1 MGVRRQAYLLIST
14 CNDFF
19 LWHICMGVYM
29 CVRVSVCG
37 SHKHGRLQF
46 HATCNT
52 SPPPHPPAPPP
63 PKKKLSSL
71 SSIFLTFILS
81 KFWIKTSAYILNI
94 NCQNSDFPL
103 SLILNKDLGCCFLVG
118 VDSQVLLAVSLFS
131 VCGGHVIFR
140 ICFFY
145 DLALHL
151 SNSK

>member
-1 MGVRRQAYLLIST
+1 MIFFFGIFAWVFT
-14 CNDFF
+14 C
-19 LWHICMGVYM
+19 
-29 CVRVSVCG
+29 VSVCPYVEVTNMADF
-37 SHKHGRLQF
+37 SFTLHVIHLPPR
-46 HATCNT
+46 T
-52 SPPPHPPAPPP
+52 SPP
-63 PKKKLSSL
+63 PKKKISSL

-94 NCQNSDFPL
+94 NCQNSECPL
-103 SLILNKDLGCCFLVG
+103 SLILKKDLGCCFLVG